1 MIILYHPGVR
11 VIGGVHRGRRLR
23 TVAGLQVR
31 PTSDRLRET
40 LFNIIAPK
48 LTGSSFLDVCAGSGA
63 VGIEAVSRGADEV
76 TFIERNRLACTAIN
90 TNLSLL
96 GITQGAT
103 VINRDA
109 SVALKRLEQA
119 GRQFEF
125 VFFDPPYASGIYD
138 SVMRQIGFGKLL
150 TRNSVVIV
158 EHRIKAPPEA
168 RYGRLKLFREVKQGE
183 SGLAFFEAVQV
194 GA

>member
-1 MIILYHPGVR
+1 MR

-48 LTGSSFLDVCAGSGA
+48 ITGCRFLDVCAGSGA
-63 VGIEAVSRGADEV
+63 VGIEAHSRGADEV
-76 TFIERNRLACTAIN
+76 TFIERNRQACIAIN
-90 TNLSLL
+90 TNLEML

-109 SVALKRLEQA
+109 SVALKRLEQDA
-119 GRQFEF
+119 RHFDF
-125 VFFDPPYASGIYD
+125 VFFDPPYASEIYD
-138 SVMRQIGFGKLL
+138 SVMRQLGFGKLL
-150 TRNSVVIV
+150 TRTSVVIV
-158 EHRIKAPPEA
+158 EHRIKMPPNT

-183 SGLAFFEAVQV
+183 SGLAFFATVPA
-194 GA
+194 GT